1 MMLAGYDF
9 TDPGFVS
16 HMKKVYDK
24 LREAGIKGIMYDYP
38 EGTEWSFEG
47 GFEDKYATTAWGYRN
62 MFKLAY
68 EGLGSDCYLNER
80 NLLKGSDITLGLVAS
95 QRVWGDTDQI
105 TPEMVTR
112 CG

>member
-1 MMLAGYDF
+1 MIILKVRHGRLKAVSKINML
-9 TDPGFVS
+9 PQ
-16 HMKKVYDK
+16 H
-24 LREAGIKGIMYDYP
+24 
-38 EGTEWSFEG
+38 G
-47 GFEDKYATTAWGYRN
+47 GAYRN

-105 TPEMVTR
+105 TREMVTR